1 MPTEPMIVSNQ
12 EEEGCGLAEMAGPF
26 LLGDTR
32 TLSEFLT
39 TLRTNIETKLEKEE
53 VKPSI
58 GDYLKVLQL
67 EKNFEEQPEEIQVR
81 WVEPEESAEET

>member
-1 MPTEPMIVSNQ
+1 MKDTRHGDTVAMTGY
-12 EEEGCGLAEMAGPF
+12 EEESQASEASGG
-26 LLGDTR
+26 R
-32 TLSEFLT
+32 TLLKFLT
-39 TLRTNIETKLEKEE
+39 TLRTNLETKLEKEE

-67 EKNFEEQPEEIQVR
+67 ERNFEEQPEEIQVR

>member
-1 MPTEPMIVSNQ
+1 MKNTGHGDTAAMTGC
-12 EEEGCGLAEMAGPF
+12 EEESQPSETPGG
-26 LLGDTR
+26 R

-39 TLRTNIETKLEKEE
+39 TLRTNIETKLEREE

-67 EKNFEEQPEEIQVR
+67 EKTFEEQPEEIQVR
-81 WVEPEESAEET
+81 WVEPEKSAEER